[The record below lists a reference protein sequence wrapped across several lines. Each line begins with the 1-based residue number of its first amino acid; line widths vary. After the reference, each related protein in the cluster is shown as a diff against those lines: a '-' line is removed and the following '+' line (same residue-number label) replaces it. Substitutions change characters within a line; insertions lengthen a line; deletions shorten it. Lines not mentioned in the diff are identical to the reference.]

1 MFVFWNNGVNI
12 RSGYYMFF
20 IYISK
25 KERKEKKGNYK
36 KIDKLL
42 MIFFLSLIILV
53 EYLFGF
59 F

>member
-1 MFVFWNNGVNI
+1 MFVFWNNGLNLKI
-12 RSGYYMFF
+12 GYYMFF

-42 MIFFLSLIILV
+42 IFF
-53 EYLFGF
+53 F
-59 F
+59 